1 MRVITLNVNGIR
13 SAHRKGFFD
22 WMLNQEADL
31 ICLQE
36 IKAKPDELSPAI
48 TSPAGYL
55 GYFHRPTRAVM
66 RAWLSIRAN
75 GPIR

>member
-1 MRVITLNVNGIR
+1 MRIITLNVNGIR

-31 ICLQE
+31 VCLQE

-48 TSPAGYL
+48 TQ
-55 GYFHRPTRAVM
+55 TR
-66 RAWLSIRAN
+66 
-75 GPIR
+75 